1 MMAQAIYT
9 LLVHKITYRAIAIAI
24 NRPYSQVLKLPFQ
37 SKTCEQKQ
45 MKLRK
50 GLIYLIHLLYI
61 TKGFSF

>member
-1 MMAQAIYT
+1 M
-9 LLVHKITYRAIAIAI
+9 LVHKITYRAITIAI
-24 NRPYSQVLKLPFQ
+24 NRCINLLKLPFQ

-45 MKLRK
+45 MKLKK